1 MQWKQSARL
10 LVAACVALVM
20 TGCATAP
27 PFDYAVY
34 KASRPRSIL
43 VLPPLNSTPEV
54 YAPYSV
60 LSQATFPLAESGY
73 YVLPVSLVTE
83 TFRENGMTQPAEM
96 HGASTDKL
104 RQIFGADA
112 ALYVNISKY
121 GTAFQVVNSVTVVT
135 AEAKLVD
142 LKTGQQLWKGSASAS
157 SEEGQNNQQQG
168 GLAGLLIAAIV
179 KQVIAS
185 TTDQSHKIAGMTAN
199 RLMSAGQKNGLLYGP
214 RSPNYGKDGPGLR
227 SDR

>member
-1 MQWKQSARL
+1 MPWNKTSRL
-10 LVAACVALVM
+10 LAVACAAVVM

-27 PFDYAVY
+27 AFDYTAY
-34 KASRPRSIL
+34 KESRPRSIL

-96 HGASTDKL
+96 HGASSEKL

-121 GTAFQVVNSVTVVT
+121 GSSFQVVNSVTVVT
-135 AEAKLVD
+135 ADAKLVD
-142 LKTGQQLWKGSASAS
+142 LKTGKQLWTGSASAS

-168 GLAGLLIAAIV
+168 GLAGLLLTAIL

-214 RSPNYGKDGPGLR
+214 RSPNYGKD
-227 SDR
+227 

>member
-1 MQWKQSARL
+1 MQWKQTCRL
-10 LVAACVALVM
+10 LAVACAAVVM
-20 TGCATAP
+20 TGCATVP
-27 PFDYAVY
+27 PFDYTAY
-34 KASRPRSIL
+34 KESRPRSIL

-96 HGASTDKL
+96 HGASREKL

-112 ALYVNISKY
+112 ALHVNISKY
-121 GTAFQVVNSVTVVT
+121 ASSFQVVNSVTVVT
-135 AEAKLVD
+135 ADAKLVD
-142 LKTGQQLWKGSASAS
+142 LKTGKQLWTGSASAS
-157 SEEGQNNQQQG
+157 SEEGQNNQQG
-168 GLAGLLIAAIV
+168 GLAVLLVAAIV

-199 RLMSAGQKNGLLYGP
+199 RLMSAGHHNGLLYGP
-214 RSPNYGKDGPGLR
+214 RSPNYGKD
-227 SDR
+227 

>member
-1 MQWKQSARL
+1 MQWTSFAKLLAVASA
-10 LVAACVALVM
+10 ALVM

-27 PFDYAVY
+27 PYDYAAY

-43 VLPPLNSTPEV
+43 VLPPLNNTPEI

-96 HGASTDKL
+96 HSASSDKL

-121 GTAFQVVNSVTVVT
+121 GTSFQVVNSVTVVT
-135 AEAKLVD
+135 ADAKLVD
-142 LKTGQQLWKGSASAS
+142 LKTGKQLWTGSASAS

-179 KQVIAS
+179 KQVLAS

-214 RSPNYGKDGPGLR
+214 RSPNYGKD
-227 SDR
+227 

>member
-1 MQWKQSARL
+1 MQWKQTCRL
-10 LVAACVALVM
+10 LAVACAAVMM

-27 PFDYAVY
+27 PFDYTAY
-34 KASRPRSIL
+34 KESRPRSIL

-73 YVLPVSLVTE
+73 YVLPVTLVTE
-83 TFRENGMTQPAEM
+83 TFLENGMTQSAEM
-96 HGASTDKL
+96 HGASRDKL

-121 GTAFQVVNSVTVVT
+121 GSSFQVVNSVTVVT
-135 AEAKLVD
+135 ADAKLVD
-142 LKTGQQLWKGSASAS
+142 LKTGKQLWTGSASAS
-157 SEEGQNNQQQG
+157 SEEGQNNQQG
-168 GLAGLLIAAIV
+168 GLAVLLVAAIV

-185 TTDQSHKIAGMTAN
+185 TTDQSHKITGLTAN

-214 RSPNYGKDGPGLR
+214 RSPNYGKD
-227 SDR
+227 

>member
-1 MQWKQSARL
+1 MPWNKTCRL
-10 LVAACVALVM
+10 LAVACAAVVT

-27 PFDYAVY
+27 AFDYTAY
-34 KASRPRSIL
+34 KESRPRSIL
-43 VLPPLNSTPEV
+43 VLPPLNSTTEV

-96 HGASTDKL
+96 HGASSEKL

-112 ALYVNISKY
+112 ALYVNISNY
-121 GTAFQVVNSVTVVT
+121 GSSFQLVNSVTVVT
-135 AEAKLVD
+135 ADAKLVD
-142 LKTGQQLWKGSASAS
+142 LKTGKQLWTGSASAS

-168 GLAGLLIAAIV
+168 GLAVLLITAIL
-179 KQVIAS
+179 KQVVAS
-185 TTDQSHKIAGMTAN
+185 TTDQSHTIAGITAN
-199 RLMSAGQKNGLLYGP
+199 RLMSAGLKNGLLYGP
-214 RSPNYGKDGPGLR
+214 RSPNYGKD
-227 SDR
+227 